1 MLVTTSNTSI
11 YLGVMD
17 MHQHII
23 TCITDACISDARR
36 HRSSIAPDERRHK
49 SSPSSAEVL
58 SSQQCTTGDLRR
70 GNKMQANSE
79 CAPASG
85 RV

>member
-11 YLGVMD
+11 CLGVMD

-23 TCITDACISDARR
+23 TCISDACISDARR

-58 SSQQCTTGDLRR
+58 FQSAMHDTRFAKRQQNAG
-70 GNKMQANSE
+70 K
-79 CAPASG
+79 
-85 RV
+85 

>member
-11 YLGVMD
+11 CLGVTVKVNP
-17 MHQHII
+17 HQCLSMRII

-58 SSQQCTTGDLRR
+58 FQSAMHDRRFAKRQQNAG
-70 GNKMQANSE
+70 K
-79 CAPASG
+79 
-85 RV
+85 